1 MGGDFWRGLGSGLQ
15 QVPGRVENVAGLGLD
30 ALTTLNAAASHDPT
44 ALLRL
49 QLLQSQAAQD
59 PGVRSQLGSGGAPFF
74 SGLLG
79 YPVHSQPQA
88 GPVQPG
94 QGPLPT
100 VLAPRLPPLSPATQA
115 DRALQGAETELI
127 QANPQAAARAEG
139 TAGAEEPRGRCRA
152 DAGGDP
158 ERGAGASRGAGER
171 RDARAACA
179 EERPEAAAHRRA
191 CAAERAAGR
200 RPCGAQRAGRACAR
214 RSERTPRRRGA

>member
-1 MGGDFWRGLGSGLQ
+1 MGRDFIAGIPG
-15 QVPGRVENVAGLGLD
+15 QVGGFARQIPGRVENAAGLGFDLYS
-30 ALTTLNAAASHDPT
+30 TLNALSSHDPT

-59 PGVRSQLGSGGAPFF
+59 PGVRSQLGSGGSPFF

-115 DRALQGAETELI
+115 D
-127 QANPQAAARAEG
+127 
-139 TAGAEEPRGRCRA
+139 
-152 DAGGDP
+152 
-158 ERGAGASRGAGER
+158 
-171 RDARAACA
+171 
-179 EERPEAAAHRRA
+179 
-191 CAAERAAGR
+191 
-200 RPCGAQRAGRACAR
+200 
-214 RSERTPRRRGA
+214 